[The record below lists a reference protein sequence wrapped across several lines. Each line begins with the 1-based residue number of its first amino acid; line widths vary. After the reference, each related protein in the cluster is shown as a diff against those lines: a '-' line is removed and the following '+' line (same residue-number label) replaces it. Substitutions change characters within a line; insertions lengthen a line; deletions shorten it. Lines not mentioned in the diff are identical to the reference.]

1 MNTSIK
7 QIILSAIVILTMT
20 FTQSC
25 GNKKS
30 NEVNSSRDARIVGK
44 WEFQEN
50 LGNVGGSIGNVIN
63 VIQDTYNAD
72 GTGTERTFRLEE
84 GRVIEEELNNFKWST
99 SGNNQIT
106 FQFGT
111 SPGQVVKYGFNDR
124 GDALQL
130 TYSDNTKQLYTK
142 F

>member
-7 QIILSAIVILTMT
+7 QIILSAIVMVTMT

-25 GNKKS
+25 GNKKT
-30 NEVNSSRDARIVGK
+30 NEANSSRDARIVGK

-50 LGNVGGSIGNVIN
+50 LGSVGGSIGSVIN

-72 GTGTERTFRLEE
+72 GTGTERTFHLES
-84 GRVIEEELNNFKWST
+84 GRIIEEESNNFKWST
-99 SGNNQIT
+99 SGNNVIT

-111 SPGQVVKYGFNDR
+111 NPGQAVEYGFNGR

-130 TYSDNTKQLYTK
+130 TFSNGRKELYTK